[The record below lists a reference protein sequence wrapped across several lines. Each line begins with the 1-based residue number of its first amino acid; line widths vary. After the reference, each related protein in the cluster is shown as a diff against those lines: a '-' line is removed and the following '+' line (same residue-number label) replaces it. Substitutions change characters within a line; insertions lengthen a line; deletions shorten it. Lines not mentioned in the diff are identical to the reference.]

1 MIQRDHGPIAADAY
15 ELATA
20 LERLVALVR
29 RLAPQPDISI
39 STASTMRA
47 LETSGPCRLSDL
59 AAREGVTQPAMTQLV
74 SRLERD
80 GHARRRPG
88 TEDARVV
95 LVHLTPA
102 GADLLRYR
110 RQARAERL
118 HALMDKLPPRDRAA
132 IRGALPALTLLVE
145 LGEGPSRDR

>member
-1 MIQRDHGPIAADAY
+1 MIQRDHGPAAADAY
-15 ELATA
+15 ELATG

-80 GHARRRPG
+80 GHAQRRPG
-88 TEDARVV
+88 AADARVV

-102 GADLLRYR
+102 G
-110 RQARAERL
+110 
-118 HALMDKLPPRDRAA
+118 
-132 IRGALPALTLLVE
+132 
-145 LGEGPSRDR
+145 